1 MAKKDFLRLAL
12 VMNDQTA
19 TTVDKYICKLV
30 ESVLFDASGIE
41 LSALEICEQIK
52 EKYQLEFDILEIEK
66 AVSAKSRG
74 RIIYTNRKYQL
85 SPKALNQLKGLN
97 DPLTLLNEYVA
108 EFLHEFNLDCS
119 QEALFDKLQEY
130 LYYSFNSSIENL
142 MGLLEIKPLSEI
154 TGFSVSNEMVQLIN
168 DFIAWDNAEK
178 NKLLYDL
185 VSLSYEY
192 CMLTTKKDTL
202 LSKRI
207 FKGKRFLLDSNII
220 FRMAGINKD
229 ERQFVTTSFTKKC
242 EEVGIDLF
250 YSSET
255 LTELY
260 RVIEGQIK
268 YIRYL
273 TQGQEP
279 LPVEVLKKI
288 EPENEINDFYAIYYN
303 WCKEPQNHYD
313 DYLSFQKY
321 LIGRIRDVICNLKCQ
336 NIPNAKFSRNSESFT
351 SQCKSL
357 EKFKK
362 AKRPLKPV
370 SKESIQTDINNIFYI
385 YSLRN
390 TIQSQ
395 SFWQINEYIVS
406 ADQLLTNWAQQE
418 YSGIPIVVI
427 PSTWLS
433 ILLRFAGRTDNDYK
447 AYCLFMGLR
456 QHRTD
461 EEKIVI
467 NSATLLA
474 TLAQKTSDV
483 YLKQQII
490 EEILNYKSSYSFDSN
505 EDYESAIDDAFEHI
519 LQRAKEELRTELT
532 DAFNLKEKDSAEQ
545 IRTLNEQMDKMSTE
559 DEYTVKLANNKAD
572 SKVEKWERLRFLTVL
587 IPALSVIAI
596 FAITMMICC
605 KIGPVYGL
613 VSKFEQTENASGATP
628 WAIYIFCAST
638 LLGAFL
644 NFIIIA
650 PLKYLSSNER
660 KQSLIKKYIKESKK
674 YLK

>member
-85 SPKALNQLKGLN
+85 SPKALNQLKDLN

-108 EFLHEFNLDCS
+108 EFLREFNLDCS

-390 TIQSQ
+390 TSQSQ

-433 ILLRFAGRTDNDYK
+433 ILLRFAGRTDNDY
-447 AYCLFMGLR
+447 
-456 QHRTD
+456 
-461 EEKIVI
+461 I
-467 NSATLLA
+467 
-474 TLAQKTSDV
+474 
-483 YLKQQII
+483 
-490 EEILNYKSSYSFDSN
+490 
-505 EDYESAIDDAFEHI
+505 AIDIEVV
-519 LQRAKEELRTELT
+519 LPEL
-532 DAFNLKEKDSAEQ
+532 
-545 IRTLNEQMDKMSTE
+545 
-559 DEYTVKLANNKAD
+559 VG
-572 SKVEKWERLRFLTVL
+572 
-587 IPALSVIAI
+587 
-596 FAITMMICC
+596 IC
-605 KIGPVYGL
+605 
-613 VSKFEQTENASGATP
+613 
-628 WAIYIFCAST
+628 
-638 LLGAFL
+638 
-644 NFIIIA
+644 IIA
-650 PLKYLSSNER
+650 DFPEKTPASPR
-660 KQSLIKKYIKESKK
+660 RI
-674 YLK
+674 

>member
-1 MAKKDFLRLAL
+1 
-12 VMNDQTA
+12 MNDQTA

-41 LSALEICEQIK
+41 LSAFEICEQIK

-74 RIIYTNRKYQL
+74 RIIYTNCKYQL
-85 SPKALNQLKGLN
+85 SPKALNQLKGLK

-119 QEALFDKLQEY
+119 QEVLFDKLQEY

-168 DFIAWDNAEK
+168 DFIAWNNTEK

-192 CMLTTKKDTL
+192 CMLTTKKDNL

-242 EEVGIDLF
+242 EEVGIELF

-279 LPVEVLKKI
+279 LPIDVLKKI
-288 EPENEINDFYAIYYN
+288 DPENEINDFYAIYYD
-303 WCKEPQNHYD
+303 WCKEPQNHYN

-336 NIPNAKFSRNSESFT
+336 NILNAKFSKNSDSFT
-351 SQCKSL
+351 AQCKSL
-357 EKFKK
+357 ETFKK
-362 AKRPLKPV
+362 SKRPLKPV
-370 SKESIQTDINNIFYI
+370 SKESVQADINNIFYI

-390 TIQSQ
+390 TSQSQ

-461 EEKIVI
+461 EEKIII
-467 NSATLLA
+467 NSATLLS

-505 EDYESAIDDAFEHI
+505 KDYESAIDDAFKHI
-519 LQRAKEELRTELT
+519 LERSKEELRAELT
-532 DAFNLKEKDSAEQ
+532 DAFNLREKDSAEQ

-559 DEYTVKLANNKAD
+559 DEYTIKLANNKAS
-572 SKVEKWERLRFLTVL
+572 SKVEKWGKWLFLTVL
-587 IPALSVIAI
+587 LPALTVVGVIVVTTL
-596 FAITMMICC
+596 FCM
-605 KIGPVYGL
+605 KIDPIYNFISNL
-613 VSKFEQTENASGATP
+613 AQIENGSGATS
-628 WAIYIFCAST
+628 WTIYIFFANM
-638 LLGAFL
+638 LLGGVL
-644 NFIIIA
+644 NSIIIA
-650 PLKYLSSNER
+650 PIKYLSSDER
-660 KQSLIKKYIKESKK
+660 KQKLIKKYIKESKK
-674 YLK
+674 YLG

>member
-1 MAKKDFLRLAL
+1 
-12 VMNDQTA
+12 MNDQTA

-41 LSALEICEQIK
+41 LSAFEICEQIK

-74 RIIYTNRKYQL
+74 RIIYTNCKYQL
-85 SPKALNQLKGLN
+85 SPKALNQLKGLK

-119 QEALFDKLQEY
+119 QEVLFDKLQEY

-168 DFIAWDNAEK
+168 DFIAWNNTEK

-192 CMLTTKKDTL
+192 CMLTTKKDNL

-242 EEVGIDLF
+242 EEVGIELF

-279 LPVEVLKKI
+279 LPIDVLKKI
-288 EPENEINDFYAIYYN
+288 DPENEINDFYAIYYD
-303 WCKEPQNHYD
+303 WCKEPQNHYN

-336 NIPNAKFSRNSESFT
+336 NILNAKFSKNSDSFT
-351 SQCKSL
+351 AQCKSL
-357 EKFKK
+357 ETFKK
-362 AKRPLKPV
+362 SKRPLKPV
-370 SKESIQTDINNIFYI
+370 SKESVQADINNIFYI

-390 TIQSQ
+390 TSQSQ

-461 EEKIVI
+461 EEKIII
-467 NSATLLA
+467 NSATLLS

-505 EDYESAIDDAFEHI
+505 KDYESAIDDAFKHI
-519 LQRAKEELRTELT
+519 LERSKEELRAELT
-532 DAFNLKEKDSAEQ
+532 DAFNLREKDSAEQ

-559 DEYTVKLANNKAD
+559 DEYTIKLANNKAS
-572 SKVEKWERLRFLTVL
+572 SKVEKWGKWLFLTVL
-587 IPALSVIAI
+587 LPALTVVGVIVVTTL
-596 FAITMMICC
+596 FCM
-605 KIGPVYGL
+605 KIDPIYNFISNL
-613 VSKFEQTENASGATP
+613 AQIENGSGATS
-628 WAIYIFCAST
+628 WAIYIFFANM
-638 LLGAFL
+638 LLGGVL
-644 NFIIIA
+644 NSIIIA
-650 PLKYLSSNER
+650 PIKYLSSDER
-660 KQSLIKKYIKESKK
+660 KQKLIKKYIKESKK
-674 YLK
+674 YLG

>member
-30 ESVLFDASGIE
+30 EAILFDAIGME
-41 LSALEICEQIK
+41 LSAIEICEQIK

-66 AVSAKSRG
+66 AISAKSRG
-74 RIIYTNRKYQL
+74 RIIHTNCKYQL
-85 SPKALNQLKGLN
+85 SPKALDQLKSLK
-97 DPLTLLNEYVA
+97 DPLSLLNEYVA
-108 EFLHEFNLDCS
+108 EFLRNSNWDCS
-119 QEALFDKLQEY
+119 QEVLFAKLQEY
-130 LYYSFNSSIENL
+130 LYYSFNSSVDNL
-142 MGLLEIKPLSEI
+142 MELLEIKPLSGT
-154 TGFSVSNEMVQLIN
+154 TGFLVSNDMVQLIN
-168 DFIAWDNAEK
+168 DFIAWDNTAK
-178 NKLLYDL
+178 NQLLYDL

-202 LSKRI
+202 LSKKI

-242 EEVGIDLF
+242 KEVDIELF

-273 TQGQEP
+273 TQGQQP
-279 LPVEVLKKI
+279 VPVEVLKKI
-288 EPENEINDFYAIYYN
+288 DPENEINDFYAIYYD
-303 WCKEPQNHYD
+303 WCKESQNHYD

-321 LIGRIRDVICNLKCQ
+321 LIGRIGNVICNLQYQ
-336 NIPNAKFSRNSESFT
+336 NIPNAKFSKKSEVFDA
-351 SQCKSL
+351 QCKSL
-357 EKFKK
+357 EAFKR
-362 AKRPLKPV
+362 AKRPHKPV
-370 SKESIQTDINNIFYI
+370 TKESLQTDINNIFYI

-390 TIQSQ
+390 TSQTQSL
-395 SFWQINEYIVS
+395 WQINDYIVS
-406 ADQLLTNWAQQE
+406 ADQLLINWSQQE

-433 ILLRFAGRTDNDYK
+433 ILLRFAGRTDDDYK

-461 EEKIVI
+461 EERVVI
-467 NSATLLA
+467 NSATLLE

-483 YLKQQII
+483 TIKQQII
-490 EEILNYKSSYSFDSN
+490 EEILNCKSSYSFDSKK
-505 EDYESAIDDAFEHI
+505 DYENAINNAFENI
-519 LQRAKEELRTELT
+519 LKRSKEELRTELT
-532 DAFNLKEKDSAEQ
+532 AAFTLKEKDSAEK
-545 IRTLNEQMDKMSTE
+545 IKTLNEQMGNMSTT
-559 DEYTVKLANNKAD
+559 DEYIIKHANNKAA
-572 SKVEKWERLRFLTVL
+572 SKTEKWKKLRFLTVL
-587 IPALSVIAI
+587 LPAFTGVAVIAI
-596 FAITMMICC
+596 
-605 KIGPVYGL
+605 
-613 VSKFEQTENASGATP
+613 
-628 WAIYIFCAST
+628 T
-638 LLGAFL
+638 LLFCFEIDPIYSFISNLAPNANGADATSWAVFTFL
-644 NFIIIA
+644 GNAVLGTILNSIVIA
-650 PLKYLSSNER
+650 PIKYFSSDER
-660 KQSLIKKYIKESKK
+660 RQSLIEKYIKESKK

>member
-30 ESVLFDASGIE
+30 ESILFDASGIE
-41 LSALEICEQIK
+41 LSAIEICKQIK

-74 RIIYTNRKYQL
+74 RIIYTNHKYQL
-85 SPKALNQLKGLN
+85 SPKALNQLKSLK
-97 DPLTLLNEYVA
+97 DPLTLLNGYVA
-108 EFLHEFNLDCS
+108 KFLHDFDLNYS
-119 QEALFDKLQEY
+119 QEVLFDKLQEY

-142 MGLLEIKPLSEI
+142 MGLLEAKPLSEI

-168 DFIAWDNAEK
+168 DFIAWDNTEK

-207 FKGKRFLLDSNII
+207 FRGKRFLLDSNII

-242 EEVGIDLF
+242 EEVGIELF

-273 TQGQEP
+273 TQGQQP
-279 LPVEVLKKI
+279 IPIDVLKKI
-288 EPENEINDFYAIYYN
+288 DPESEINDFYAIYYD

-336 NIPNAKFSRNSESFT
+336 NIPNAKFSKNSETFT
-351 SQCKSL
+351 AQCESL
-357 EKFKK
+357 GTFKK
-362 AKRPLKPV
+362 SKRPLKPV
-370 SKESIQTDINNIFYI
+370 SKESLQTDINNIFYI

-390 TIQSQ
+390 TSQSQ
-395 SFWQINEYIVS
+395 SFWQINDYIVS

-461 EEKIVI
+461 EEKVII
-467 NSATLLA
+467 NSATLLV

-490 EEILNYKSSYSFDSN
+490 EEILNYKSSYSFESN
-505 EDYESAIDDAFEHI
+505 KDYESAIDDAFEHI
-519 LQRAKEELRTELT
+519 LERSKEELRTELT
-532 DAFNLKEKDSAEQ
+532 DAFNLREKDSAEQ

-559 DEYTVKLANNKAD
+559 DEYTIKLANNKAN
-572 SKVEKWERLRFLTVL
+572 SKVEKWEKWCFLTVL
-587 IPALSVIAI
+587 LPALTVVGVIVVTTL
-596 FAITMMICC
+596 FCL
-605 KIGPVYGL
+605 KIDPIYSFISNL
-613 VSKFEQTENASGATP
+613 AQIENGSGATS
-628 WAIYIFCAST
+628 WAVYIFFANI
-638 LLGAFL
+638 LLGGVL
-644 NFIIIA
+644 NSIIIA
-650 PLKYLSSNER
+650 PIKYLSSDER
-660 KQSLIKKYIKESKK
+660 KQRLIKKYIKESKK
-674 YLK
+674 YLG

>member
-85 SPKALNQLKGLN
+85 SPKALNQLKDLN

-108 EFLHEFNLDCS
+108 EFLREFNLDCS

-260 RVIEGQIK
+260 RVMEGQIK

-279 LPVEVLKKI
+279 LPVEVLKKLNRKTRLMI
-288 EPENEINDFYAIYYN
+288 FMLYTIIGVKSPKTIMMTIY
-303 WCKEPQNHYD
+303 P
-313 DYLSFQKY
+313 F
-321 LIGRIRDVICNLKCQ
+321 
-336 NIPNAKFSRNSESFT
+336 
-351 SQCKSL
+351 KS
-357 EKFKK
+357 
-362 AKRPLKPV
+362 
-370 SKESIQTDINNIFYI
+370 I
-385 YSLRN
+385 
-390 TIQSQ
+390 
-395 SFWQINEYIVS
+395 
-406 ADQLLTNWAQQE
+406 
-418 YSGIPIVVI
+418 
-427 PSTWLS
+427 
-433 ILLRFAGRTDNDYK
+433 
-447 AYCLFMGLR
+447 
-456 QHRTD
+456 
-461 EEKIVI
+461 
-467 NSATLLA
+467 
-474 TLAQKTSDV
+474 
-483 YLKQQII
+483 
-490 EEILNYKSSYSFDSN
+490 
-505 EDYESAIDDAFEHI
+505 
-519 LQRAKEELRTELT
+519 
-532 DAFNLKEKDSAEQ
+532 
-545 IRTLNEQMDKMSTE
+545 
-559 DEYTVKLANNKAD
+559 
-572 SKVEKWERLRFLTVL
+572 
-587 IPALSVIAI
+587 
-596 FAITMMICC
+596 
-605 KIGPVYGL
+605 
-613 VSKFEQTENASGATP
+613 
-628 WAIYIFCAST
+628 
-638 LLGAFL
+638 
-644 NFIIIA
+644 
-650 PLKYLSSNER
+650 
-660 KQSLIKKYIKESKK
+660 
-674 YLK
+674 